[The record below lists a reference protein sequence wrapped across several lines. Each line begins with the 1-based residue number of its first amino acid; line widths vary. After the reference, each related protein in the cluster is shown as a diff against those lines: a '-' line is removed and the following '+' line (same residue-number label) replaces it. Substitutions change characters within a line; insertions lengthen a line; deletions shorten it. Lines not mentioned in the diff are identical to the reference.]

1 MVIKINT
8 ASCRFIVG
16 IKVEIKD
23 FFTADTGLPFLL
35 GAI

>member
-1 MVIKINT
+1 MVMKIST

-16 IKVEIKD
+16 MKVKIED